1 MSQVPDYFYIQSA
14 VLPYRILENHVEFLL
29 VTSRGRQRW
38 VLPKGVVEPELSAVD
53 SATKEAWEEAG
64 VEGIVSPSALGSY
77 TYEKWGGLCNVQV
90 FPMLVKTVS
99 DSWPESTRERR
110 WFEPEEA
117 ARRVDE
123 PQLKELMIT
132 SATLLFAASAD

>member
-1 MSQVPDYFYIQSA
+1 MGQVPDHFYIQSA
-14 VLPYRILENHVEFLL
+14 VLPYRILENDVEFLL
-29 VTSRGRQRW
+29 VTSRGKQRW

-77 TYEKWGGLCNVQV
+77 TYEKWGGLCTVQV
-90 FPMLVKTVS
+90 FPMLVKEVL